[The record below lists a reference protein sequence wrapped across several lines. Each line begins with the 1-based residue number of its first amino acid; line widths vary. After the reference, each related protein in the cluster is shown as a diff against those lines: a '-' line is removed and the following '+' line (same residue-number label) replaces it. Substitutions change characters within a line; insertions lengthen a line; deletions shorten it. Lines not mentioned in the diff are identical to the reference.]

1 MRATFGEDADAFPV
15 FKVLEHGVV
24 DTGLVHF
31 PQFLKERGGGRE
43 GGRKGTVFGKRQLG
57 VGGDGFDFEL
67 ISAAF

>member
-43 GGRKGTVFGKRQLG
+43 GGGRGPFSESVNSVSEVMDSTLN
-57 VGGDGFDFEL
+57 
-67 ISAAF
+67 